1 LEAAG
6 RRPAEE
12 ADVTESEWLITAD
25 AMPMLKF
32 LLDGGGVSPRKLRL
46 WAVACCRRVW
56 RHIAEE
62 RNRRALVLAE
72 RYADDET
79 AVAELQAALRA
90 VHASGDVP
98 AAFGDTDR
106 EALAALAAAGVRG
119 SAALAT
125 VTAATNDVLAAEAA
139 ITATAILAVRK
150 GGPQVGDAARAA
162 HAALLRDIFGP
173 LPFRRMALD
182 PSCLTPATQALARA
196 AYDDRLLPSGH
207 LDAGRLSRLADGLEQ
222 EGCSDAVLLGHLRGP
237 GPHVRGC
244 FALDLLLGKW

>member
-1 LEAAG
+1 
-6 RRPAEE
+6 
-12 ADVTESEWLITAD
+12 VTEGEWLITAD
-25 AMPMLKF
+25 AMPMLKS
-32 LLDGGGVSPRKLRL
+32 LLDGGRVSHRKLRL

-62 RNRRALVLAE
+62 RNRRVLALAE

-79 AVAELQAALRA
+79 AAAELQAALRA
-90 VHASGDVP
+90 VHASGDLP
-98 AAFGDTDR
+98 AAPGET
-106 EALAALAAAGVRG
+106 EKEILAAIAAAGTRG

-139 ITATAILAVRK
+139 ITATAILAARK

-173 LPFRRMALD
+173 LPIRQLAIDR
-182 PSCLTPATQALARA
+182 SCLTPDTLALAQA

-207 LDAGRLSRLADGLEQ
+207 LDAGRLALLADGLEE
-222 EGCSDAVLLGHLRGP
+222 EGCSDAGLLGHLRGP